1 MKTRFRRST
10 GILLFVLVGVA
21 VCGLAYSVRQV
32 FAQGGGT
39 LPCDPC
45 NTWGSAKA
53 CFLPPPNVPPPC
65 CDCDKNF
72 TSME

>member
-1 MKTRFRRST
+1 MKATTSGSI
-10 GILLFVLVGVA
+10 GIIVFVLVSATILGFVRPA
-21 VCGLAYSVRQV
+21 SQALAM
-32 FAQGGGT
+32 GGT
-39 LPCDPC
+39 APCTPC